1 MECHWW
7 VLIPLCFPRKH
18 STPKKDLFRS
28 PQHAGQLH
36 HQLPLRKTAAI
47 LKRQTKNHE
56 KKKKQ
61 AFQMRLEVVVEP
73 IHLKNII

>member
-7 VLIPLCFPRKH
+7 VLIPLCFPRKN

-47 LKRQTKNHE
+47 LKRQQNHE
-56 KKKKQ
+56 KKKQ